1 MGVNI
6 KEHLKLSLVYSGVAA
21 VPPVLQVLIQ
31 PFIEGNDRLN
41 AMDFSQIGIAEMVT
55 SLAFT
60 ITLFS
65 MGNAISRFLY
75 DVEDDR
81 TAYDKMVSSTFNSI
95 LLRGLILLAVAFL
108 LKDHIGHI
116 FSQEGLRNFGSFG
129 FAAIITGINRSI
141 ITTAAALYRN
151 EKRVRAFVIVNLAN
165 AFVRIGFQLIGLFF
179 FDMSF
184 LGFVYGSAVGSSIVT
199 AGVLLATYKRS
210 GIRYDRSILKEM
222 NQFAR
227 PLVQYGV
234 LAWGLNFADKYF
246 MERFP
251 SDLGIYFTAVN
262 FAMGMQIIIQGL
274 QAATQPEI
282 YRFMKEGTQKNEGEI
297 RSLSN
302 MLMAQTQL
310 IIALFILP
318 VMLYLTLFYET
329 DVRFAASFIALIFV
343 RYLPR
348 TQYVIFSFILYYE
361 KKTRFFLYLNLV
373 SLLVNIGL
381 NIILIPRL
389 LIYGAVISI
398 MVADIIQVIGAY
410 VYSQRI
416 APFKWNL
423 NKLLYSPLICMLLV
437 ILLEISKNTLGVG
450 QYTSAVLSVFIL
462 IAAIVILYR
471 NDIIR
476 LMDKLWKRQ
485 LS

>member
-274 QAATQPEI
+274 QAATH
-282 YRFMKEGTQKNEGEI
+282 R
-297 RSLSN
+297 RS
-302 MLMAQTQL
+302 T
-310 IIALFILP
+310 
-318 VMLYLTLFYET
+318 
-329 DVRFAASFIALIFV
+329 
-343 RYLPR
+343 
-348 TQYVIFSFILYYE
+348 
-361 KKTRFFLYLNLV
+361 
-373 SLLVNIGL
+373 GL
-381 NIILIPRL
+381 
-389 LIYGAVISI
+389 
-398 MVADIIQVIGAY
+398 
-410 VYSQRI
+410 
-416 APFKWNL
+416 
-423 NKLLYSPLICMLLV
+423 
-437 ILLEISKNTLGVG
+437 
-450 QYTSAVLSVFIL
+450 
-462 IAAIVILYR
+462 
-471 NDIIR
+471 
-476 LMDKLWKRQ
+476 
-485 LS
+485 